1 MEFFN
6 FGARREYQSF
16 VASQTCSFFLVDSGE
31 TCIRL
36 YDVWYFALY
45 LIVNERKDGGG
56 VENLCALLVQE
67 LGRGMWPENLVSYCI
82 RPRLPSVTAN
92 ITG

>member
-6 FGARREYQSF
+6 FGARREYRSF
-16 VASQTCSFFLVDSGE
+16 VASQTCDFLLVDNGE
-31 TCIRL
+31 TCFRL
-36 YDVWYFALY
+36 FYVCCFALY
-45 LIVNERKDGGG
+45 LIVNEWKDGGG

-67 LGRGMWPENLVSYCI
+67 LGRGMRPENLVRYCI